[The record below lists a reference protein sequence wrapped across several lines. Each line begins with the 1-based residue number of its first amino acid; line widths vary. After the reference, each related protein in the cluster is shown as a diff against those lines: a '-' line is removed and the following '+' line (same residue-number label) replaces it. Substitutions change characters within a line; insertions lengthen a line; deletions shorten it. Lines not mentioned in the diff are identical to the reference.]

1 MKRILF
7 IARRDLKSGLRD
19 FLVVYLFLAP
29 VLFALLLR
37 LFAGGVAA
45 SPLRVA
51 VFEDGAAIASAL
63 ADYAHVEPF
72 ATRDALLERVLR
84 LDDVLGVVATSAGH
98 ELVAEGNEMPGTDAA
113 VRLVLYRL
121 GAEEGALPAIV
132 EISDIGFTL
141 SPFILQGGLLLLIM
155 TTVFGGMLILLNL
168 IEEKMSNTLSAM
180 NVTPASRLEFILGK
194 GLLGFLTPVLG
205 GSMAVYLLGFRDFN
219 LGMFLVSMVSLAFI
233 SLIIG
238 FLVGVTNDEPIS
250 GIAAMKGVFVPVLA
264 SVLGA
269 TLLAERWQFVLYW
282 SPFYWGYLNMN
293 AILLGS
299 ATWGEVLR
307 NSTIILVITGIV
319 FAALRPRI
327 ARGLR

>member
-63 ADYAHVEPF
+63 ADYAHVEQF

-98 ELVAEGNEMPGTDAA
+98 ELVAEGNEMPGTDVG

-132 EISDIGFTL
+132 AISDIGFTL

-194 GLLGFLTPVLG
+194 GLLGFLTPVVG

-269 TLLAERWQFVLYW
+269 MLLAERWQFVLYW

-293 AILLGS
+293 AILLGD
-299 ATWGEVLR
+299 APWGEVLR